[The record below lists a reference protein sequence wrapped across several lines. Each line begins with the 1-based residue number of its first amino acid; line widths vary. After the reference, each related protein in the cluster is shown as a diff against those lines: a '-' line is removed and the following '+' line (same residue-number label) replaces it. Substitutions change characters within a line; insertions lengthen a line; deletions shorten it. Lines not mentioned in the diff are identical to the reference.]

1 MEKYRNLKGDSGV
14 ESYKIGSDF
23 IIVQFKNDG
32 SYLYN
37 YKTPGS
43 LHVEQMKK
51 LAIKGKGLSTYI
63 STNVKKKYAE
73 KIN

>member
-1 MEKYRNLKGDSGV
+1 MEKYRDLKGDSGV
-14 ESYKIGSDF
+14 QSYEIGSDF

-37 YKTPGS
+37 YEIPGS
-43 LHVEQMKK
+43 SHVERMKK

-63 STNVKKKYAE
+63 STNVKKSYVE
-73 KIN
+73 KIS

>member
-14 ESYKIGSDF
+14 ESYEIGSDF

-37 YKTPGS
+37 YEIPGNS
-43 LHVEQMKK
+43 HVERMKK
-51 LAIKGKGLSTYI
+51 LALKGKGLSTYI
-63 STNVKKKYAE
+63 STNIKKKYAE

>member
-1 MEKYRNLKGDSGV
+1 MEKYKNLKGDSGV
-14 ESYKIGSDF
+14 QSYEIGSDF

-37 YKTPGS
+37 DQIPGS
-43 LHVEQMKK
+43 SHVERMKK

-63 STNVKKKYAE
+63 STTIKKRYAE

>member
-1 MEKYRNLKGDSGV
+1 MERYKNLKGDSGV
-14 ESYKIGSDF
+14 EFYEIGSDF

-37 YKTPGS
+37 YQIPGS
-43 LHVEQMKK
+43 SHVERMKK
-51 LAIKGKGLSTYI
+51 LATKGKGLSTYI
-63 STNVKKKYAE
+63 STAVKKKYAE